1 MDAETRPFEDVVRDR
16 TGADFVR
23 RDWLH
28 ERVER
33 ALADDE
39 SRYALVTG
47 EPGAGKTSLLAGL
60 ADAHPDWLRYFV
72 RRDSRTALAGGDVA
86 SFLLSIG
93 HQLARRR
100 PEIFAR
106 DRLEIV
112 VRQHVDAVGA
122 GGRAVGIRIGDLTAS
137 PFHRTATL
145 TLEQRVTGTVSGSV
159 SGVEIGTANLEPRL
173 LEPDNLA
180 HLALIGPAEVLAAED
195 PDARIVVLVDALDE
209 LAVERAGLL
218 DWLARGPRLP
228 RNVRFVLSSRPHA
241 VLEPL
246 RSARAGRLHEIAI
259 DPASREVVEDLAGY
273 AERALG
279 TPAVT
284 RAAVA
289 AGRDPEQVRRD
300 AVGKAAG
307 NFLYLATYARALDD
321 AAAAGDDPDLVAAL
335 LASADLP
342 PGLGGLYAFF
352 VATLHADLDRLRM
365 LEIRDPTGP
374 ADTLTPAWEGV
385 GQPILGLLT
394 VAREPLAVEELT
406 ALAGIRV
413 WPRAVRNVLARLRW
427 LLDERDGRVAFY
439 HASIGEFLAGTRHPD
454 HAVDALEWHERIVR
468 HYRGTAASWADVDW
482 SAVDRYGLVQLAEH
496 AVRCRDAVADDAVGL
511 VCGGLRRAVRARL
524 GSDRHFL
531 RLLDLV
537 TDRVVTRSPV
547 ATGLPTTLYL
557 GVVRRQVLRGGRTL
571 APAVLGLMARL
582 GRTDEALEHLAAL
595 PPSLEQFEAAAAM
608 AEHRPELL
616 ELVVETALTVPPHEA
631 GDGGAEGESRH
642 PLKRAARLL
651 APHDLRRALRLW
663 ERADGRPEEPD
674 PLYLAAAAAADPA
687 RARELVTSIRADRAG
702 AWLDLAARTEPAD
715 VPELLRAAEES
726 LPDAPIVDRLRA
738 RARLAVA
745 SDDRARH
752 FAALRAEVDHS
763 ADDPNEVTK
772 GLVRAAAELVG
783 HDDAT
788 VRALLGR
795 VDTAELNG
803 IVEDAFLRAAA
814 LWVELGDLGRA
825 VAVLDRVLAWST
837 TVWTVVRVST
847 VVARFD
853 PDQARRMVDRAY
865 AMIGPAGA
873 GDGGISRIF
882 RESHLDTVAVELAGH
897 DPDRAV
903 AVAGEL
909 AGVGWSESGHD
920 RYTTLARVAHRRLD
934 VGDADTARS
943 ILDGVLR
950 SAELPPPLVDGPR
963 LGPYFPVDG
972 PHADRP
978 RAPQDAFEHLPY
990 LMNHTRD
997 WQFLSERRFHRDPA
1011 DVIRAMTP
1019 GSWST
1024 GNPYGLARTVRVFAE
1039 VVGERDLSLAAALV
1053 NALTDGGERAV
1064 AIASLFRSAVH
1075 AGLDEAAGR
1084 LWDSFNESLAFIPRY
1099 EWAAE
1104 DQDPYAF
1111 AYVRPDHRARFEAA
1125 LRLIPYEADP
1135 GMALLTAAGTGFL
1148 RYAFQLSF
1156 GAFASAAY
1164 VDSVRHGVEPFP
1176 VFRDMH
1182 EKALTVA
1189 PPPAGEDP
1197 LLEVARAAVALH
1209 EFRRSPER
1217 HRAGAIRIEHPVYA
1231 AVVDLVSATDGPAG
1245 AAFTERVR
1253 GLLPGERLPAAA
1265 GLVAL
1270 AAELWPGH
1278 ERVER
1283 LAAEVVAATEGRG
1296 AQRVVALLPFAASL
1310 ALGHLVDP
1318 VGLLA
1323 EARRLPADPFSRV
1336 EQDEVLLNLFPV
1348 LLRQHPA
1355 VALRLLAETVP
1366 ENWERAMALLEHAA
1380 RPLVA
1385 AFGPEVADRVVDA
1398 VRRGL
1403 ACVSPDGTA
1412 PAEVDGV
1419 LIGS

>member
-1 MDAETRPFEDVVRDR
+1 MNAATRPFEDLVRDR

-33 ALADDE
+33 ALADGD
-39 SRYALVTG
+39 SRYVLVTG

-86 SFLLSIG
+86 SFLLSVG
-93 HQLARRR
+93 HQLASQR
-100 PEIFAR
+100 PEVFAR

-112 VRQHVDAVGA
+112 VRQHVDAVEA
-122 GGRAVGIRIGDLTAS
+122 GGSAVGIRIGDLTAS

-145 TLEQRVTGTVSGSV
+145 ALEQRVTGRVSGSV
-159 SGVEIGTANLEPRL
+159 SGIEIGTANLEPRL

-209 LAVERAGLL
+209 LAVERASLL
-218 DWLARGPRLP
+218 DWLARGPELP
-228 RNVRFVLSSRPHA
+228 SNVRFVLSSRPHA
-241 VLEPL
+241 VLGPL

-259 DPASREVVEDLAGY
+259 DPTSRQVVEDLVGY

-321 AAAAGDDPDLVAAL
+321 AVAAGDDHELVTAL

-352 VATLHADLDRLRM
+352 VATLHADLARLGM
-365 LEIRDPTGP
+365 LEVRDPTGA

-394 VAREPLAVEELT
+394 VAREPLTVEELT

-454 HAVDALEWHERIVR
+454 HAVDTSEWHERIVR
-468 HYRGTAASWADVDW
+468 HYRGTATSWAEVDW

-511 VCGGLRRAVRARL
+511 VSGGLRRAVRTRL

-537 TDRVVTRSPV
+537 TDRVVPRLPV
-547 ATGLPTTLYL
+547 ATGVPTTLYL

-582 GRTDEALEHLAAL
+582 GRTEEALEHLAAL
-595 PPSLEQFEAAAAM
+595 PPSREQFEAAAAM

-631 GDGGAEGESRH
+631 RDGGMTGESRH
-642 PLKRAARLL
+642 PVKRAARLL
-651 APHDLRRALRLW
+651 APHDLSRALRLW
-663 ERADGRPEEPD
+663 ERADSRPEEPD
-674 PLYLAAAAAADPA
+674 PLYRAAASAADPA
-687 RARELVTSIRADRAG
+687 RARELIPSIRADRAG
-702 AWLDLAARTEPAD
+702 AWLDLAARAEPAD
-715 VPELLRAAEES
+715 VPELLRLAEES
-726 LPDAPIVDRLRA
+726 LPDAPIADRLRA
-738 RARLAVA
+738 RARLAVV
-745 SDDRARH
+745 SGERH
-752 FAALRAEVDHS
+752 LPALRAEADHC
-763 ADDPNEVTK
+763 AEDPNELIK
-772 GLVRAAAELVG
+772 GVIGAAAELVG

-788 VRALLGR
+788 ARALLDR
-795 VDTAELNG
+795 VDAAELNG
-803 IVEDAFLRAAA
+803 RVEDAFLRAAA
-814 LWVELGDLGRA
+814 LWVELGDRGRA

-837 TVWTVVRVST
+837 TVWTLVRVGG

-853 PDQARRMVDRAY
+853 PNQARRMVDRAY
-865 AMIGPAGA
+865 AMIDPPAA

-882 RESHLDTVAVELAGH
+882 RESHLDTVAVELAGY
-897 DPDRAV
+897 DPGRAV

-909 AGVGWSESGHD
+909 AGVGWSEAGHD

-934 VGDADTARS
+934 VGDTGTARS
-943 ILDGVLR
+943 ILDDVLR
-950 SAELPPPLVDGPR
+950 SAELAPPLVDGPR

-972 PHADRP
+972 RGDRP
-978 RAPQDAFEHLPY
+978 RSARDGFEHLPY

-1039 VVGERDLSLAAALV
+1039 VVGERDLSHAAALV

-1064 AIASLFRSAVH
+1064 AVASLFRSAVH
-1075 AGLDEAAGR
+1075 AGLDEAAEH

-1099 EWAAE
+1099 EWAVE

-1135 GMALLTAAGTGFL
+1135 GMALLASSGVGFL
-1148 RYAFQLSF
+1148 RYAFRLSF

-1164 VDSVRHGVEPFP
+1164 VDSVLHGVEPFP

-1182 EKALTVA
+1182 ERALTVT
-1189 PPPAGEDP
+1189 PPAGEDP
-1197 LLEVARAAVALH
+1197 LLDVARAAVAFH

-1231 AVVDLVSATDGPAG
+1231 AVVDLVAATDGPAG

-1296 AQRVVALLPFAASL
+1296 AQRVVALLPFAASP

-1323 EARRLPADPFSRV
+1323 EARRLPDDPFTRV

-1385 AFGPEVADRVVDA
+1385 AFGPEVADRLVDA

-1403 ACVSPDGTA
+1403 ACASPDDTA